1 MSFRFTVLPDER
13 FVEILEAWA
22 DSAWPKTIEDG
33 YALRDRFGWVPDG
46 IDPALFT
53 SDVEPDEPS
62 AYFGARN
69 GSITSLTLP
78 LTDTAPK
85 EAWSSVPHSGVTV
98 WWSARLICVRSPCE
112 RAGWRACGCRCVAG
126 DSRGWEGARVW

>member
-1 MSFRFTVLPDER
+1 MSFRFTVLSDER

-22 DSAWPKTIEDG
+22 DSPWPKAEEVG

-62 AYFGARN
+62 AYFTARSGMVKTLN
-69 GSITSLTLP
+69 LP
-78 LTDTAPK
+78 LTDTAPE
-85 EAWSSVPHSGVTV
+85 EAWGIR
-98 WWSARLICVRSPCE
+98 WSRR
-112 RAGWRACGCRCVAG
+112 R
-126 DSRGWEGARVW
+126 